1 MKPEMKLGIL
11 AHTYGKLPAAELA
24 RKVAEEGFTSV
35 QLALLKAIG
44 DIDCSPGKLSPG
56 LANHL
61 GETFQREGVRIAVL
75 GCYIDP
81 VHPDKDIRRA
91 EINRFKEH
99 LRLARDF
106 GCGMVA
112 TETGSIRTY
121 AESHPSDYEEHGWS
135 VLRETVTELAE
146 EAEKWGVKLAME
158 PVASHTLNSLEHVR
172 RLIEEVPS
180 PTIGLLFDACNLL
193 NEERLPNQD
202 DLIKDA
208 FETLA
213 DRMVLIHAKDLDFGD
228 GGHFAGS
235 GRPRLDRPIG
245 DGLLNKD
252 LLYRLLKE
260 HKPHIDISLEGVTA
274 DQAKRSAAELRRLYA
289 RA

>member
-1 MKPEMKLGIL
+1 MKLGIL

-44 DIDCSPGKLSPG
+44 DIDCSPGRLSPG
-56 LANHL
+56 LANHIA
-61 GETFQREGVRIAVL
+61 ETFDREGVRIAVL

-81 VHPDKDIRRA
+81 VHPDPDVRRS
-91 EINRFKEH
+91 EIVRFKEH

-121 AESHPSDYEEHGWS
+121 AESHPSNFEEHGWG
-135 VLRETVTELAE
+135 VLRETVSELAE

-158 PVASHTLNSLEHVR
+158 PVAGHTLHSLGHFR
-172 RLIEEVPS
+172 RLLEEVPS
-180 PTIGLLFDACNLL
+180 STIGLLFDACNLL
-193 NEERLPNQD
+193 NEERLPKQD
-202 DLIKDA
+202 ELIREA
-208 FETLA
+208 FDTLA
-213 DRMVLIHAKDLDFGD
+213 DRMVLIHAKDLDFGE

-245 DGLLNKD
+245 GGLLNKE
-252 LLYRLLKE
+252 LLYRLLKAY
-260 HKPHIDISLEGVTA
+260 KPHIDISLEGVTA
-274 DQAKRSAAELRRLYA
+274 SEAKPAADTLRRLYA
-289 RA
+289 EA

>member
-1 MKPEMKLGIL
+1 MKLGIL

-56 LANHL
+56 LANHIAEAF
-61 GETFQREGVRIAVL
+61 GREGVRIAVL

-81 VHPDKDIRRA
+81 VHPDSTVRRA
-91 EINRFKEH
+91 EIDRFKEH

-121 AESHPSDYEEHGWS
+121 SESHPSNYEEHGWS
-135 VLRETVTELAE
+135 VLRETMSELAE
-146 EAEKWGVKLAME
+146 EAEKWGIKLALE
-158 PVASHTLNSLEHVR
+158 PVAGHTLHSLEHFR
-172 RLIEEVPS
+172 RLLSEVPS
-180 PTIGLLFDACNLL
+180 SSIGLLFDACNLL
-193 NEERLPNQD
+193 NEERLPKQD
-202 DLIKDA
+202 ELIRDA
-208 FETLA
+208 FDTLA
-213 DRMVLIHAKDLDFGD
+213 DRMVLIHAKDLDFGE
-228 GGHFAGS
+228 GGHWAG
-235 GRPRLDRPIG
+235 GGQPRLDRPIG
-245 DGLLNKD
+245 EGLLNKD

-260 HKPHIDISLEGVTA
+260 RKPHIDISIEGVTA
-274 DQAKRSAAELRRLYA
+274 EQAKRSADTLRRLYA
-289 RA
+289 EA

>member
-1 MKPEMKLGIL
+1 MKLGIL

-56 LANHL
+56 LANHIA
-61 GETFQREGVRIAVL
+61 ETFEREGVRIAVL

-81 VHPDKDIRRA
+81 VHPDVDVRRA
-91 EINRFKEH
+91 EIARFKEH

-106 GCGMVA
+106 GCGLVG

-121 AESHPSDYEEHGWS
+121 AQSHPLDYEEQGWGT
-135 VLRETVTELAE
+135 LRETMTELVE

-158 PVASHTLNSLEHVR
+158 PVAGHTLHSLDHFR

-180 PTIGLLFDACNLL
+180 STIGLLFDACNLL
-193 NEERLPNQD
+193 NEERLPKQD
-202 DLIKDA
+202 ELIREA

-213 DRMVLIHAKDLDFGD
+213 DRMVLVHAKDLDFGE

-235 GRPRLDRPIG
+235 GQPRLDRPIG
-245 DGLLNKD
+245 EGLLNKE

-260 HKPHIDISLEGVTA
+260 YKPHIDISLEGVTA
-274 DQAKRSAAELRRLYA
+274 AEAKRSADTLRRIYA
-289 RA
+289 EA

>member
-1 MKPEMKLGIL
+1 MKLGIL

-24 RKVAEEGFTSV
+24 RKVADEGFTSV

-56 LANHL
+56 LANHIA
-61 GETFQREGVRIAVL
+61 ETFDREGVRIAVL

-81 VHPDKDIRRA
+81 VHPDESVRRA
-91 EINRFKEH
+91 EIARFKEH

-106 GCGMVA
+106 GCGLVA

-121 AESHPSDYEEHGWS
+121 AEYHPSDYEARGWGI
-135 VLRETVTELAE
+135 LRESVSELAE

-158 PVASHTLNSLEHVR
+158 PVAGHTLHSLDHFR
-172 RLIEEVPS
+172 RLLEEVPS
-180 PTIGLLFDACNLL
+180 STIGLLFDACNLL
-193 NEERLPNQD
+193 NEERLPQQD
-202 DLIKDA
+202 RLIRDA

-213 DRMVLIHAKDLDFGD
+213 DKMVLIHAKDVDFGE

-235 GRPRLDRPIG
+235 GQPRLDRPIG
-245 DGLLNKD
+245 DGLLNKA

-260 HKPHIDISLEGVTA
+260 RKPHIDISIEGVTA
-274 DQAKRSAAELRRLYA
+274 SEAKRSADTLRRMYA
-289 RA
+289 EA